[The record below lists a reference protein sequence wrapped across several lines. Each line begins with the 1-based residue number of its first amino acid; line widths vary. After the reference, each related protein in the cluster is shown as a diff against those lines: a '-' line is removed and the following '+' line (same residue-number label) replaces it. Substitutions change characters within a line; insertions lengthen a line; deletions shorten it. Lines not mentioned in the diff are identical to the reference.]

1 MWFQM
6 NINGLVILPTL
17 IVRFMSLG
25 YGFQDEQL
33 VDSSRTLLAKT
44 LGVERGTS
52 GGLFSHSSSRGFGY

>member
-17 IVRFMSLG
+17 VVRFMSLG

-52 GGLFSHSSSRGFGY
+52 GLFSHSSSRGFGH